1 MYLLCLFVSQADA
14 FLRAF
19 HHHFLTSLLPGVE
32 IIERRSD
39 DWNGEAD
46 DENAKYSAE
55 SSNQLSQTGDRV
67 DVWNKHVILSGS
79 RTNNSKLNKL

>member
-1 MYLLCLFVSQADA
+1 MYLLCLFVSQTDV

-39 DWNGEAD
+39 DWNGKAN
-46 DENAKYSAE
+46 DENAKYGTQG
-55 SSNQLSQTGDRV
+55 SNQLSQTGDRV
-67 DVWNKHVILSGS
+67 DV
-79 RTNNSKLNKL
+79 